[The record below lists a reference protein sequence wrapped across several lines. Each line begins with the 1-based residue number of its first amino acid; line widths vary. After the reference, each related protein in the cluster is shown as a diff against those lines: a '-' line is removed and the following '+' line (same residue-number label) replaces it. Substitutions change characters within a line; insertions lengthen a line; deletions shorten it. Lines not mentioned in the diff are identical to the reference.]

1 MKVIF
6 KLLQIKFVE
15 MIREKTFPEIMVF
28 FVKSICAILLALALI
43 FPENL
48 VRILDWNNH
57 LFLKVLSSFLFS
69 FLLFF
74 NMENL
79 IKLYDFLK
87 NNIEISFGE
96 NETEL
101 RMWVNLDELIS
112 YLLENK
118 TFKIEVEKTF
128 DISRKQYMKISKK
141 LDSLWIFER
150 WERNQRILK
159 EWYDYDDL
167 QQLLTTWM
175 IKISDNT
182 YSTTPAV
189 ADNI

>member
-6 KLLQIKFVE
+6 ELLQIKFVE
-15 MIREKTFPEIMVF
+15 MIREKTFPEIVVF
-28 FVKSICAILLALALI
+28 FVKSICAVLLALALI

-96 NETEL
+96 DESEL
-101 RMWVNLDELIS
+101 RMWVDLDELIS

-118 TFKIEVEKTF
+118 TFKVEVEKTF

-167 QQLLTTWM
+167 QQLLTNWM
-175 IKISDNT
+175 IKISENT

>member
-15 MIREKTFPEIMVF
+15 MIREKTFPEIVVF
-28 FVKSICAILLALALI
+28 FVKSICTVLLALALI

-57 LFLKVLSSFLFS
+57 LFLKVLSSFIFS

-96 NETEL
+96 DETEL
-101 RMWVNLDELIS
+101 RMWVDLHELIN

-118 TFKIEVEKTF
+118 SFKVEVEKSF
-128 DISRKQYMKISKK
+128 DISRKQYVKISKR

-150 WERNQRILK
+150 WEKNQRILK

-189 ADNI
+189 VDNI